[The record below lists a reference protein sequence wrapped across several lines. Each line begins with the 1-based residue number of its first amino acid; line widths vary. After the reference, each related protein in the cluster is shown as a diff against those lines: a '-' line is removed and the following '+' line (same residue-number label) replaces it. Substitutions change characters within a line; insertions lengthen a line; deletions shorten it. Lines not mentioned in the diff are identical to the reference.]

1 MSEMTNRKQKYSD
14 DQFWQAFQFV
24 AGELSADQS
33 ELFELQMLDSPA
45 MCEAVAE
52 AVRLSSAVAA
62 ESNKAATVLSPTVVR
77 CEAAM
82 PRRSTSGKSAV
93 AIVATVCCCLLLL
106 LIVPTDSGSES
117 SVAATDKATVEAEL
131 LVSAWAAG
139 FTDDFEDDVNLS
151 ETDQH
156 ELDVP
161 DWMLA
166 AVTLTDDEDPDSND
180 GVDAHADDRGR
191 PENSLLF

>member
-1 MSEMTNRKQKYSD
+1 MSEMTSRQQTYSD
-14 DQFWQAFQFV
+14 EQFWQAFQFV

-52 AVRLSSAVAA
+52 AVRLTSAVAA
-62 ESNKAATVLSPTVVR
+62 DSGKSTAVLSPTMVR
-77 CEAAM
+77 CQAAV
-82 PRRSTSGKSAV
+82 PRRSTSGKSAI
-93 AIVATVCCCLLLL
+93 AMVATVCCCLLLL
-106 LIVPTDSGSES
+106 LVVSTDSGSEP

-139 FTDDFEDDVNLS
+139 FVDDVEDDVNLA
-151 ETDQH
+151 ETATH

-166 AVTLTDDEDPDSND
+166 AVTLSDDEDAGSKSSSDTQADD
-180 GVDAHADDRGR
+180 GVRS
-191 PENSLLF
+191 ENSLLF